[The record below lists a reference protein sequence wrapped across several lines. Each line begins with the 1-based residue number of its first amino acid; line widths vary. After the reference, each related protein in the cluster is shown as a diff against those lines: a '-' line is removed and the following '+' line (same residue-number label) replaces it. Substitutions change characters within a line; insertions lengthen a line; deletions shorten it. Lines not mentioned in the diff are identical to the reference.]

1 MIATRCD
8 ALFTIFVETLLHQS
22 AWCSPAEIHLKK
34 LQLFIG
40 DPHKVWWFK
49 GAFPLCG
56 CKFCKATFLHPAHFQ
71 EWLLLVFFFLFFL
84 LEGHK
89 IWSLNILKDT
99 QCSYAS
105 KTQPRSA
112 NLSPLNCSTPLW
124 VTDDQQG
131 TLFPNVPLKSLTP
144 SSFPSNLRSLPPIT
158 TDTGGQAGREGVR
171 EAEGGGGG
179 SDERSWQYQHPEPHV
194 WKSEV
199 KKKRKGKERK
209 VDVRVSADDNVGGRG
224 GSGSH
229 GSLGL
234 LTS

>member
-1 MIATRCD
+1 MCSLKTSFWGWREQRSGSMIATRCG

-56 CKFCKATFLHPAHFQ
+56 CKFCKATFLRPTHFQ
-71 EWLLLVFFFLFFL
+71 SWLLLLFSFLFWRG
-84 LEGHK
+84 GHK
-89 IWSLNILKDT
+89 IWSSNILKAT

-131 TLFPNVPLKSLTP
+131 TLFPNVPLKSLAP

-158 TDTGGQAGREGVR
+158 TDTGGQAGREGGCER
-171 EAEGGGGG
+171 GRGGRRRKWWEKVAV
-179 SDERSWQYQHPEPHV
+179 SASRAACLKV
-194 WKSEV
+194 WG
-199 KKKRKGKERK
+199 KKKKKKERK
-209 VDVRVSADDNVGGRG
+209 VK
-224 GSGSH
+224 
-229 GSLGL
+229 
-234 LTS
+234 